1 MYCQTKCKVC
11 PSIADG
17 KAVVRGLTL
26 APARLATVAQPLL
39 AASHPVGVIETARV
53 NGVADGRV
61 TDGISAVFVK
71 RVVLHLLRR
80 PTTLQEQV
88 LAPCVEL
95 RVVEFVRTAA
105 GFAPVLV
112 VFLRLIWVVSLAA
125 TVAVDFPRNG
135 GLAPPQ
141 LGDAPGMRL
150 YEYRYITRFSPY
162 KSRPDGRLFAVALRV
177 GASGRYFHS
186 VGGANGICAA
196 AVVIRHAHAR
206 TGPEPY
212 GFHVV
217 RVIRQ

>member
-61 TDGISAVFVK
+61 TDEISAVFVK

-105 GFAPVLV
+105 DFAPVLV

-141 LGDAPGMRL
+141 LGGDVSLGLAFFEQGCHVTSLNGGNGYKRSFV
-150 YEYRYITRFSPY
+150 FS
-162 KSRPDGRLFAVALRV
+162 
-177 GASGRYFHS
+177 
-186 VGGANGICAA
+186 C
-196 AVVIRHAHAR
+196 
-206 TGPEPY
+206 
-212 GFHVV
+212 GFWNVLQH
-217 RVIRQ
+217 RS